1 MGRYLT
7 TSLLVILC
15 FLFFLLADLGLLPDY
30 IGRALPKEVWS
41 WLLVISIIVLALT
54 GIGILPLSD
63 KK

>member
-1 MGRYLT
+1 MGRHLT

-15 FLFFLLADLGLLPDY
+15 FVFLLAGLGLMPDY
-30 IGRALPKEVWS
+30 IVNILPKEVWS

>member
-1 MGRYLT
+1 
-7 TSLLVILC
+7 V
-15 FLFFLLADLGLLPDY
+15 FLLAGLGLMPDY
-30 IGRALPKEVWS
+30 IVNILPKEVWS

>member
-1 MGRYLT
+1 MGRYLK

-15 FLFFLLADLGLLPDY
+15 LVFFLSADLGLLPDY
-30 IGRALPKEVWS
+30 IVDALPKEVWS